1 MICSGSVIAAVHLEG
16 CYLGSQRAQDCWI
29 QTRLG
34 TPADHEVAYER
45 WWEEE
50 LEIECQQCEGR
61 SLCDIQHGT
70 CIAGEPAS
78 CSVDDAELTLGDA

>member
-1 MICSGSVIAAVHLEG
+1 MICSGSVTAAVHLKG

-50 LEIECQQCEGR
+50 LEIDQSVSNVKGGAFAIFNMESV
-61 SLCDIQHGT
+61 SLESHHH
-70 CIAGEPAS
+70 A
-78 CSVDDAELTLGDA
+78 L